1 VASGSRV
8 SPVRAPVS
16 VDEVRRWIRGFIAV
30 TGWLIR
36 LQWFVKNMASVPAAG
51 WEPSVPPG
59 VSVRQASP
67 DDAEALAPLIRGRES
82 LPWRFA
88 RGDIALV
95 AELDGHIVGCT
106 WLTSRSFRPS
116 YFPVRVQ
123 PAPGEWYNYGLAL
136 LRQHRGQGLGRMLSQ
151 MAMREVGRRGGSLVS
166 GHASRFNRIAAASH
180 LAAGFVTVEELIG
193 LTLIRR
199 FTIVLYRRRR
209 ALSGSDAAV
218 PAALPQPRHPILS
231 HRHGTEPP
239 RG

>member
-1 VASGSRV
+1 M
-8 SPVRAPVS
+8 
-16 VDEVRRWIRGFIAV
+16 DKVRRWVRGFIDV

-36 LQWFVKNMASVPAAG
+36 PQWFVKNMAPVPAAG
-51 WEPSVPPG
+51 WEPPVPPG
-59 VSVRQASP
+59 VSVRQGSP
-67 DDAEALAPLIRGRES
+67 DDAEALALLIHGRES

-88 RGDIALV
+88 RGDIVLV

-106 WLTSRSFRPS
+106 WLTNRSFRPS

-123 PAPGEWYNYGLAL
+123 PYGGEWYNYGLAL

-151 MAMREVGRRGGSLVS
+151 KAMREVGRRGGSRVC